1 MIFKYLTKSFYINLS
16 IIFLIFFLD
25 RASKLY
31 VIYLDKKNLNSK
43 LFSSEFLNIDLIWNE
58 GIAFGLFSFNQNNL
72 GSDIFNSAYLNIVLI
87 WNKGIAF
94 GLFSFNESHLY
105 NILSLIISIIVVI
118 LVIMSLKSHGF
129 KRYSL
134 LMIVGGA
141 LGNLHDRIFFNAVPD
156 FIDFHIGNFHWFI
169 FNVSDIFITLGVISM
184 IVLELA
190 DNKTEETK

>member
-1 MIFKYLTKSFYINLS
+1 MIFKFLSKNFYISFS
-16 IIFLIFFLD
+16 IVALIYFLD
-25 RASKLY
+25 RLSKIY
-31 VIYLDKKNLNSK
+31 VIQLDK
-43 LFSSEFLNIDLIWNE
+43 
-58 GIAFGLFSFNQNNL
+58 NNL

-94 GLFSFNESHLY
+94 GLLSFSESYLY
-105 NILSLIISIIVVI
+105 SIISLIIAIIIIV
-118 LVIMSLKSHGF
+118 LVIMSLKSQGL

-141 LGNLHDRIFFNAVPD
+141 LGNLHDRFFFNAVPD

-184 IVLELA
+184 IVLELF
-190 DNKTEETK
+190 DNKNEKI

>member
-1 MIFKYLTKSFYINLS
+1 MIFKFLSKNFYISFS
-16 IIFLIFFLD
+16 IVALIYFLD
-25 RASKLY
+25 RLSK
-31 VIYLDKKNLNSK
+31 IYIIQLDK
-43 LFSSEFLNIDLIWNE
+43 
-58 GIAFGLFSFNQNNL
+58 NNL

-94 GLFSFNESHLY
+94 GLLSFSESYLY
-105 NILSLIISIIVVI
+105 NIISLIIAIIIIV
-118 LVIMSLKSHGF
+118 LVIMSLKSQGF

-141 LGNLHDRIFFNAVPD
+141 LGNLHDRFFFNAVPD

-184 IVLELA
+184 IVLELF
-190 DNKTEETK
+190 DSKNEKI